1 MWNLR
6 NEPFAAPAR
15 GWLSNAQLS
24 FSSGTSGNST
34 IPNYEHLELI
44 GGNGDYVGD
53 GAMAP
58 VQPGN
63 EDLSWERV
71 AGPAISACMPASGTG

>member
-1 MWNLR
+1 MSFFGRGEYNLSDKYYFEASLRSDASSRFGSNSRWGTFGAVGFMWNLR

-34 IPNYEHLELI
+34 IPNY
-44 GGNGDYVGD
+44 
-53 GAMAP
+53 
-58 VQPGN
+58 
-63 EDLSWERV
+63 
-71 AGPAISACMPASGTG
+71 